1 MIVIKHFKRA
11 LLITLGLILVCF
23 TVTSMWLSNAYTK
36 TIEAY
41 PIEATISD
49 LRNSDNYCLYTDM
62 SEIFLDS
69 IVAVEDRRFYK
80 HGAIDIIGTGRA
92 FVTNVLSRD
101 IEQGGST
108 ITQQLAKN
116 LFLSHEQTL
125 QRKLTEMFIAHR
137 IEKLYSKNDIL
148 ELYVNIIN
156 YGDGNIGIKMASE
169 NYFNSLPIE
178 LSFDEATLLAG
189 LPQAPSAYALSN
201 NYALALQR
209 QAQVIEA
216 LEQFTSEYDDYIN
229 LETN

>member
-1 MIVIKHFKRA
+1 
-11 LLITLGLILVCF
+11 
-23 TVTSMWLSNAYTK
+23 MWLSNAYTK

-92 FVTNVLSRD
+92 FVTNILSRD